1 MSMSIPNLLAPETRA
16 NPYPLYKQLRDEQP
30 IARVEPG
37 GMYAVSRYDDVV
49 AVLRSP
55 SVFSSAAFRAMWM
68 PAWLPQNPIAGS
80 IVTTDPPEHTRL
92 RGLVSRPFEPRA
104 VTRLEPR
111 VRTFA
116 LDLVD
121 NLCRVDEVD
130 FVAEFAAPVPS
141 CVIAEILGLDLALH
155 KNFKRWGDAIA
166 NITPITPAEYH
177 DNVRACVTEMES
189 YLRQVIAARR
199 AQPQDDLVSDLLA
212 PGENGQMLT
221 DEEVLAMLFLVLPA
235 GFETAMNLLAHSLR
249 LLSLR
254 PDILATLR
262 GNPARIPAFIEEMLR
277 FEPPVHTIL
286 RVALA
291 DSVVAGTTIP
301 AGSIVALL
309 LGSANRDE
317 RRFAEPDRFDIA
329 RDQSKHIAF
338 GYGIHF
344 CIGAALARLEARVAL
359 EEIVKRYDQIT
370 PVPGELAWNYAITVR
385 GPTKLPLRF
394 HRAAATAS

>member
-1 MSMSIPNLLAPETRA
+1 MSLSIPNLLTPEARA

-30 IARVEPG
+30 VARVDPG
-37 GMYAVSRYDDVV
+37 GLYAVSRYDDVV
-49 AVLRSP
+49 AALRNP
-55 SVFSSAAFRAMWM
+55 RVFSSAAFRAMWM
-68 PAWLPQNPIAGS
+68 PDWLPQNPIGTS
-80 IVTTDPPEHTRL
+80 IVTADPPEHTRL

-104 VTRLEPR
+104 VTRLEQR

-116 LDLVD
+116 HDLAEG
-121 NLCRVDEVD
+121 LGQVDEVD

-166 NITPITPAEYH
+166 NITPVTPAEYR
-177 DNVRACVTEMES
+177 DNVRASVAEMET

-199 AQPQDDLVSDLLA
+199 AQPQEDLVSDLLA
-212 PGENGQMLT
+212 PGEDGQTLT

-249 LLSLR
+249 LLSQR
-254 PDILATLR
+254 PDVLALLR
-262 GNPARIPAFIEEMLR
+262 ENPARIPTFIEEMLR

-286 RVALA
+286 RFAMA
-291 DSVVAGTTIP
+291 DSSVAGTPIP
-301 AGSIVALL
+301 AGSMVALL

-317 RRFAEPDRFDIA
+317 RRFADPDRFDMA
-329 RDQSKHIAF
+329 RDQSRHIAF
-338 GYGIHF
+338 GHGIHF
-344 CIGAALARLEARVAL
+344 CIGAALARLEARVAI

-370 PVPGELAWNYAITVR
+370 PVPGELSWNYAITVR

-394 HRAAATAS
+394 QRAATAS